1 MKFAGKGKLKI
12 EITCMKARYK
22 ILIIFLQL
30 FAFFSYIGCFVY
42 LTYKA
47 DKELIFIDI
56 PVKYTKGAITGKEY
70 GITITKDRG
79 SHTIHLE
86 SNKFPDKHFKAHY
99 YMSFPYPQR
108 SFDSIIESHPK
119 TLQCYLEPDF
129 REKQGK
135 YTPFVY
141 SGQREK
147 SSVYYLN
154 LVSYVKYEYGFF
166 MDFPINFYSFDVSFH
181 RKNKIKN
188 ITCSNAFKYDIFYPY
203 IN

>member
-30 FAFFSYIGCFVY
+30 FAFFSYIGCFAY

-47 DKELIFIDI
+47 DKELIFVDI
-56 PVKYTKGAITGKEY
+56 PVKYTKGDITRKEY

-154 LVSYVKYEYGFF
+154 LVAYVKGKYIPLWVFF
-166 MDFPINFYSFDVSFH
+166 TFFNLLMCIYTE
-181 RKNKIKN
+181 KIKTIILIVVMLLN
-188 ITCSNAFKYDIFYPY
+188 GVFSVLT
-203 IN
+203 

>member
-1 MKFAGKGKLKI
+1 
-12 EITCMKARYK
+12 MKARYK

-30 FAFFSYIGCFVY
+30 FAFFSYIGCFAY

-47 DKELIFIDI
+47 DKELIFVDI
-56 PVKYTKGAITGKEY
+56 PVKYTKGDITGKEY

-154 LVSYVKYEYGFF
+154 LVAYVKGKYIPLWVFF
-166 MDFPINFYSFDVSFH
+166 TFFNLLMCIYTE
-181 RKNKIKN
+181 KIKTIILIVVMLLN
-188 ITCSNAFKYDIFYPY
+188 GVFSVLT
-203 IN
+203 

>member
-30 FAFFSYIGCFVY
+30 FAFFSYIGCFAY

-47 DKELIFIDI
+47 DKELIFVDI
-56 PVKYTKGAITGKEY
+56 PVKYTKGDITRKEY

-147 SSVYYLN
+147 SSVYYFN
-154 LVSYVKYEYGFF
+154 LVSWKAV
-166 MDFPINFYSFDVSFH
+166 
-181 RKNKIKN
+181 
-188 ITCSNAFKYDIFYPY
+188 
-203 IN
+203 

>member
-30 FAFFSYIGCFVY
+30 FAFFSYIGCFAY

-47 DKELIFIDI
+47 DKELIFVDI
-56 PVKYTKGAITGKEY
+56 PVKYTKGDITRKEY

-154 LVSYVKYEYGFF
+154 LVAYVKGKYIPLWVFF
-166 MDFPINFYSFDVSFH
+166 TFFNLLMCIYTE
-181 RKNKIKN
+181 KIKTN
-188 ITCSNAFKYDIFYPY
+188 ILIVVMLLNGVFSVLT
-203 IN
+203 

>member
-1 MKFAGKGKLKI
+1 MIFTGKGKLKI

-30 FAFFSYIGCFVY
+30 FAFFSYIGCFAY

-47 DKELIFIDI
+47 DKELIFVDI
-56 PVKYTKGAITGKEY
+56 PVKYTKGDITGKEY

-154 LVSYVKYEYGFF
+154 LVAYVKGKYIPLWVFF
-166 MDFPINFYSFDVSFH
+166 TFFNLLMCIYTE
-181 RKNKIKN
+181 KIKTIILIVVMLLN
-188 ITCSNAFKYDIFYPY
+188 GVFSVLT
-203 IN
+203 

>member
-1 MKFAGKGKLKI
+1 MN
-12 EITCMKARYK
+12 TRYK
-22 ILIIFLQL
+22 ILVIFLQL

-47 DKELIFIDI
+47 DKELIFVDI
-56 PVKYTKGAITGKEY
+56 PVKYTKGDITGKEY

-99 YMSFPYPQR
+99 YMSFPYQQR
-108 SFDSIIESHPK
+108 SFDSIIESQPK
-119 TLQCYLEPDF
+119 TLQCYLEPNF

-147 SSVYYLN
+147 SSVYYFN
-154 LVSYVKYEYGFF
+154 LVSYVKYEYGFLWIF
-166 MDFPINFYSFDVSFH
+166 LSIFILLMCLFTE
-181 RKNKIKN
+181 KIKSK
-188 ITCSNAFKYDIFYPY
+188 ILLVVMLLSTIFF
-203 IN
+203 ILI

>member
-47 DKELIFIDI
+47 DKELIFVDI
-56 PVKYTKGAITGKEY
+56 PVKYTKDDITGKEY
-70 GITITKDRG
+70 GITITGSRG
-79 SHTIHLE
+79 NHTVRFE
-86 SNKFPDKHFKAHY
+86 SESFPDKEFEATY
-99 YMSFPYPQR
+99 YMSLPYPQR
-108 SFDSIIESHPK
+108 SFSSIIESHPK
-119 TLQCYLEPDF
+119 NLLCYLEPDF
-129 REKQGK
+129 RENQGK
-135 YTPFVY
+135 YIPFVY

-154 LVSYVKYEYGFF
+154 LVAYVKGKYIPLWVFF
-166 MDFPINFYSFDVSFH
+166 TFFNLLMCIYTE
-181 RKNKIKN
+181 KIKTN
-188 ITCSNAFKYDIFYPY
+188 ILIVVMLLNGVFSVLT
-203 IN
+203 

>member
-1 MKFAGKGKLKI
+1 MIFTGKGKLKI

-30 FAFFSYIGCFVY
+30 FAFFSYIGCFAY

-47 DKELIFIDI
+47 DKELIFVDI
-56 PVKYTKGAITGKEY
+56 PVKYTKGDITGKEY
-70 GITITKDRG
+70 GITITRNRG
-79 SHTIHLE
+79 RHTIHLE
-86 SNKFPDKHFKAHY
+86 SNRFPDKHFKAHY

-154 LVSYVKYEYGFF
+154 LVAYVKGKYIPLWVFF
-166 MDFPINFYSFDVSFH
+166 TFFNLLMCIYTE
-181 RKNKIKN
+181 KIKTIILIVVMILN
-188 ITCSNAFKYDIFYPY
+188 GVFSVLT
-203 IN
+203 

>member
-1 MKFAGKGKLKI
+1 MIFTGKGKLKI

-30 FAFFSYIGCFVY
+30 FAFFCYIGCFVY

-47 DKELIFIDI
+47 DKELIFVDI
-56 PVKYTKGAITGKEY
+56 PVKYTKGDITGKEY

-119 TLQCYLEPDF
+119 PCNAIWSLILERSRENTLLLF
-129 REKQGK
+129 ILGSK
-135 YTPFVY
+135 
-141 SGQREK
+141 
-147 SSVYYLN
+147 
-154 LVSYVKYEYGFF
+154 
-166 MDFPINFYSFDVSFH
+166 
-181 RKNKIKN
+181 RKAQF
-188 ITCSNAFKYDIFYPY
+188 IT
-203 IN
+203 

>member
-1 MKFAGKGKLKI
+1 MIFTVKGKLKI

-47 DKELIFIDI
+47 DKELIFVDI
-56 PVKYTKGAITGKEY
+56 PVKYTKGDITGKEY
-70 GITITKDRG
+70 GITITRNRG
-79 SHTIHLE
+79 RHTIHLE
-86 SNKFPDKHFKAHY
+86 SNRFPDKHFKAHY

-119 TLQCYLEPDF
+119 TLQCYLEPNF

-147 SSVYYLN
+147 SSVYYFN
-154 LVSYVKYEYGFF
+154 LVSYVKYEYGFLWIF
-166 MDFPINFYSFDVSFH
+166 LSIFILLMCLFTE
-181 RKNKIKN
+181 KIKSK
-188 ITCSNAFKYDIFYPY
+188 ILLVVMLLSTIFF
-203 IN
+203 ILI

>member
-154 LVSYVKYEYGFF
+154 LVAYVKGKYIPLWVFF
-166 MDFPINFYSFDVSFH
+166 SFF
-181 RKNKIKN
+181 NLLMCIYTEKIKTN
-188 ITCSNAFKYDIFYPY
+188 ILIVVMLLNGVFSVLT
-203 IN
+203 

>member
-1 MKFAGKGKLKI
+1 
-12 EITCMKARYK
+12 MKARYK

-30 FAFFSYIGCFVY
+30 FAFFSYIGCFAY

-47 DKELIFIDI
+47 DKELIFVDI
-56 PVKYTKGAITGKEY
+56 PVKYTKGDITGKEY

-79 SHTIHLE
+79 SHTIHLD
-86 SNKFPDKHFKAHY
+86 SNRFPDKHFKAHY

-147 SSVYYLN
+147 GSVYYLN
-154 LVSYVKYEYGFF
+154 LVAYVKGKYIPLWVFF
-166 MDFPINFYSFDVSFH
+166 SFF
-181 RKNKIKN
+181 NLLMCIYTEKIKTN
-188 ITCSNAFKYDIFYPY
+188 ILIVVMLLNGVFSVLT
-203 IN
+203 

>member
-12 EITCMKARYK
+12 EITCMKIRYRL
-22 ILIIFLQL
+22 LIIFLQL
-30 FAFFSYIGCFVY
+30 FVFFSYIGCFIY

-47 DKELIFIDI
+47 DKELIFVDI
-56 PVKYTKGAITGKEY
+56 PVKYTKGDITGKEY
-70 GITITKDRG
+70 GITITRDRARR
-79 SHTIHLE
+79 TIHLE

-129 REKQGK
+129 RKKQEK

-154 LVSYVKYEYGFF
+154 LVSYVKYKYGFLW
-166 MDFPINFYSFDVSFH
+166 
-181 RKNKIKN
+181 
-188 ITCSNAFKYDIFYPY
+188 IFLS
-203 IN
+203 IFF

>member
-1 MKFAGKGKLKI
+1 
-12 EITCMKARYK
+12 MKARYK

-47 DKELIFIDI
+47 DKELIFVDI
-56 PVKYTKGAITGKEY
+56 PVKYTKGDITGKEY
-70 GITITKDRG
+70 GITITRNRG
-79 SHTIHLE
+79 RHTIHLE
-86 SNKFPDKHFKAHY
+86 SNRFPDKHFKAHY

-154 LVSYVKYEYGFF
+154 LVSYVKYEYGFLWISWSIF
-166 MDFPINFYSFDVSFH
+166 ILLMCLFTE
-181 RKNKIKN
+181 KIKSK
-188 ITCSNAFKYDIFYPY
+188 ILLVVMLLSTIFFFL
-203 IN
+203 I

>member
-12 EITCMKARYK
+12 EITCMNTRYK
-22 ILIIFLQL
+22 ILVIFLQL

-47 DKELIFIDI
+47 DKELIFVDI
-56 PVKYTKGAITGKEY
+56 PVKYTKDDITGKEY
-70 GITITKDRG
+70 GITITGSRG
-79 SHTIHLE
+79 NHTVRFE
-86 SNKFPDKHFKAHY
+86 SESFPDKEFEATY
-99 YMSFPYPQR
+99 YMSLPYPQR
-108 SFDSIIESHPK
+108 SFSSIIESHPK
-119 TLQCYLEPDF
+119 NLLCYLEPDF

-154 LVSYVKYEYGFF
+154 LVSYVKYQYAFLWIFLSIFILLMCLFTE
-166 MDFPINFYSFDVSFH
+166 
-181 RKNKIKN
+181 KIKSK
-188 ITCSNAFKYDIFYPY
+188 ILLVVMLLSAIFF
-203 IN
+203 ILI

>member
-1 MKFAGKGKLKI
+1 MIFTGKGKLKI

-30 FAFFSYIGCFVY
+30 FAFFSYIGCFAY

-47 DKELIFIDI
+47 DKELIFVDI
-56 PVKYTKGAITGKEY
+56 PVKYTKGDITGKEY

-154 LVSYVKYEYGFF
+154 LVAYVKGKYIPLWVFF
-166 MDFPINFYSFDVSFH
+166 TFFNLLMCIYTE
-181 RKNKIKN
+181 KIKTIILIVVMILN
-188 ITCSNAFKYDIFYPY
+188 GVFSVLT
-203 IN
+203 

>member
-1 MKFAGKGKLKI
+1 MIFTGKGKLKI

-42 LTYKA
+42 LTNKA
-47 DKELIFIDI
+47 DKELIFVDI
-56 PVKYTKGAITGKEY
+56 PVKYTKGDITGKEY
-70 GITITKDRG
+70 GITITRNRG
-79 SHTIHLE
+79 RHTIHLE
-86 SNKFPDKHFKAHY
+86 SNRFPDKHFKAHY

-154 LVSYVKYEYGFF
+154 LVAYVKGKYIPLWVFF
-166 MDFPINFYSFDVSFH
+166 TFFNLLMCIYTE
-181 RKNKIKN
+181 KIKTN
-188 ITCSNAFKYDIFYPY
+188 ILIVVMLLNGVFSILT
-203 IN
+203 